1 MNRIVELRKTK
12 RITQIELADTLG
24 WKQAR
29 LSNYENSRRT
39 ASLDDSRAIVNALNA
54 LGVDCTLDDV
64 FPPANEEADKEKAA

>member
-12 RITQIELADTLG
+12 RISQIELADILG

-39 ASLDDSRAIVNALNA
+39 ASLDDSRAIVNALNT

-64 FPPANEEADKEKAA
+64 FPPADEETDKEKAA

>member
-12 RITQIELADTLG
+12 RISQIELADILG

-39 ASLDDSRAIVNALNA
+39 ASLDDSRAIVNALNT
-54 LGVDCTLDDV
+54 LGVKCTLDDV
-64 FPPANEEADKEKAA
+64 FPPADEDRDKEQAA